1 MSVEPLLQRVENIWV
16 DVEILDTY
24 KGERERERD
33 VICKYYNKYIYGTGL
48 QPRPPRDGDGS

>member
-24 KGERERERD
+24 KGEREREREGR
-33 VICKYYNKYIYGTGL
+33 NL
-48 QPRPPRDGDGS
+48 QIL